1 MGAER
6 PVGGASTLHLAARG
20 ALVALTRVSLE
31 VWQGQ
36 RPACWGLETDWEMRH
51 GKELFLG
58 VSVQRLP
65 KPHYSPLSTTPEQK
79 TQIVTGVRRAPT
91 VLVTDLSR
99 SLKTLGSSGCKE
111 L

>member
-1 MGAER
+1 M
-6 PVGGASTLHLAARG
+6 
-20 ALVALTRVSLE
+20 ALTRVSLE

-79 TQIVTGVRRAPT
+79 PQMVTGVRRAPT
-91 VLVTDLSR
+91 LSVTDLSR